1 MDTWGQPETS
11 DNWLPGFH
19 DEFQDLFP
27 DINFDTDPVHCTTYE
42 FETMMA
48 PEFNLSFLA
57 EYDRPFDSTAECSS
71 FSEACDI
78 STVHFQHN
86 VDIVCPEDVLLTPR
100 SIAVPPAELLEAPC
114 RPENSQTDIQN
125 REIVKHNRS
134 KAKNLKWNDSIVIF
148 PANADSKKTPRQR
161 RSFGSTRR
169 KEVALTRRVGACV
182 QCKLKKASV
191 SPRLLVAFY
200 IVHLT
205 TIP

>member
-86 VDIVCPEDVLLTPR
+86 VDIACPEDVLLTPR

-114 RPENSQTDIQN
+114 RPENSPSTTGPRPKTSNGMTQLSSSQPTRIPRKLPG
-125 REIVKHNRS
+125 REDPSVVQ
-134 KAKNLKWNDSIVIF
+134 DE
-148 PANADSKKTPRQR
+148 
-161 RSFGSTRR
+161 R
-169 KEVALTRRVGACV
+169 K
-182 QCKLKKASV
+182 
-191 SPRLLVAFY
+191 
-200 IVHLT
+200 
-205 TIP
+205 